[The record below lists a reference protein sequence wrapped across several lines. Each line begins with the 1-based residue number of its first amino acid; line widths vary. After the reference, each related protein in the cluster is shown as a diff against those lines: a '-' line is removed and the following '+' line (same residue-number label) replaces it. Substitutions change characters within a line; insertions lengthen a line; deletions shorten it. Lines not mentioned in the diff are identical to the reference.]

1 MRPERIDIEQA
12 RRASGLRIVTLAR
25 VPSPWGEALKGI
37 LHIKQLPHAHVS
49 HVFGTPT
56 QTLQEWT
63 AQESFPVL
71 AWNDERPLSTWID
84 QLNLA
89 ERLAPTPRLI
99 PERLEDRVLMLGYC
113 NELCG
118 ENGIGWT
125 ERLRGVHEALTKPG
139 GDPAG
144 VSAYLGK
151 KYGYTP
157 ESGERATQR
166 VAAGLTA
173 LAARLE
179 HQKARGSRF
188 FIGDSLSAMDVY
200 WAAFSNMLQPLAPE
214 LMPMPSRV
222 RAMFTKTEPTIV
234 AAIKP
239 ILLEHR
245 DFIFKNY
252 LELPVDL
259 S

>member
-1 MRPERIDIEQA
+1 MKPERIDIEQA
-12 RRASGLRIVTLAR
+12 RRASGLRIVTLAM

-37 LHIKQLPHAHVS
+37 LHIKQLPHARVA
-49 HVFGTPT
+49 HVFGSPT
-56 QTLQEWT
+56 QTLLEWSG
-63 AQESFPVL
+63 QDSFPVL
-71 AWNDERPLSTWID
+71 AWNDERPLTTWIA

-99 PERLEDRVLMLGYC
+99 PERFDDRVLMFGYC

-125 ERLRGVHEALTKPG
+125 ERLRGVHEQLTKPG
-139 GDPAG
+139 GDPRG
-144 VSAYLGK
+144 ISAYLGK

-157 ESGERATQR
+157 EIGARAAERA
-166 VAAGLTA
+166 AAGLTA
-173 LAARLE
+173 LATRLE
-179 HQKARGSRF
+179 QQKARGSRF

-200 WAAFSNMLQPLAPE
+200 WAAFSNMLKPLPPE
-214 LMPMPSRV
+214 LMPLPEML
-222 RAMFTKTEPTIV
+222 RAMFTTTDPTVI
-234 AAIKP
+234 AALKP
-239 ILLEHR
+239 ILIEHR

>member
-173 LAARLE
+173 LATRLE

>member
-1 MRPERIDIEQA
+1 MKPERIDIEQA
-12 RRASGLRIVTLAR
+12 RRASGLRIVTLAMI
-25 VPSPWGEALKGI
+25 PSPWGEALKGI
-37 LHIKQLPHAHVS
+37 LHIKQLPHARVG
-49 HVFGTPT
+49 HVFGSPT
-56 QTLQEWT
+56 TTLQEWSG
-63 AQESFPVL
+63 QDSFPIL
-71 AWNDERPLSTWID
+71 AWNDERPRTTWIE
-84 QLNLA
+84 QLYLA

-99 PERLEDRVLMLGYC
+99 PEQFEDRVLMFGYC

-125 ERLRGVHEALTKPG
+125 ERLRGVHEQVTKPG

-157 ESGERATQR
+157 EIGKRATAR
-166 VAAGLTA
+166 IVSGLDA
-173 LAARLE
+173 LTARLE
-179 HQKARGSRF
+179 QQETRGSRF
-188 FIGDSLSAMDVY
+188 FIGDNLTAMDVY
-200 WAAFSNMLQPLAPE
+200 WAAFSNAMKPLAPE
-214 LMPMPSRV
+214 LCPMPEMIRE
-222 RAMFTKTEPTIV
+222 MFTTTEPAIV
-234 AAIKP
+234 AATKP
-239 ILLEHR
+239 ILIEHR

>member
-1 MRPERIDIEQA
+1 MKPERIDIERA
-12 RRASGLRIVTLAR
+12 RRAAGLRIVTLAH

-37 LHIKQLPHAHVS
+37 LHIKQLPHARVS
-49 HVFGTPT
+49 HTFGSPT
-56 QTLQEWT
+56 TTLQEWSG
-63 AQESFPVL
+63 QDSFPVL

-99 PERLEDRVLMLGYC
+99 PERLEDRALMFGNC

-118 ENGIGWT
+118 EHGIGWA
-125 ERLRGVHEALTKPG
+125 ERLRGVHEQLTKPG
-139 GDPAG
+139 GDPRG

-157 ESGERATQR
+157 EIGARAAER
-166 VAAGLTA
+166 VAVGLTA

-179 HQKARGSRF
+179 QQKARGSRF
-188 FIGDSLSAMDVY
+188 FIGDSLTAMDIY
-200 WAAFSNMLQPLAPE
+200 WAAFSNMLKPLPPE
-214 LMPMPSRV
+214 LMPMHERI
-222 RAMFTKTEPTIV
+222 RAMFTTTDPTVV
-234 AAIKP
+234 AALKP
-239 ILLEHR
+239 ILIEHR